1 MNLEQKDRIGQYLLP
16 HLKQIIF
23 DELSES
29 YLARAGIAD
38 ILRDVPVPLRKTE
51 LNHITTLTI
60 ARNMAFVIGCDPT
73 FQYRE
78 NYIAYILRAFDKR
91 FADGLI
97 ADGVEWAS
105 KNDFDYACIQFR
117 AAMQIDPENANAY
130 YCYGRACK
138 DAYELGEEE
147 EFVGRFKAE
156 ALEAFEL
163 ATLKDPKLA
172 EAYYF
177 LGYAYVNMGLYVKAK
192 LTWEEYLKLIE
203 GRSEEGIDEL
213 QKEIRGRLTQLE
225 QPVKIEEA
233 YNLVLSGR
241 YEEGIAALSPYCES
255 EFASWWPL
263 WFYLGTAHEVL
274 EHTEEAIRCFKEVL
288 RYAPSNAD
296 AMEELVHL
304 YEKTG
309 QDDLKEKY
317 RTKLAIVRQN
327 AEEDRQ
333 LAEQNAAKERSA
345 AEKAQQAKM
354 PGAMVKEGTGKL
366 N

>member
-1 MNLEQKDRIGQYLLP
+1 MNLEQKDRIGQYLRP
-16 HLKQIIF
+16 HLGQIIF

-29 YLARAGIAD
+29 YLERAGLAD

-51 LNHITTLTI
+51 LNNITTLTI
-60 ARNMAFVIGCDPT
+60 ARNMAFVIGCDPA
-73 FQYRE
+73 FSYRD

-91 FADGLI
+91 FAEGLI

-117 AAMQIDPENANAY
+117 AAFQIDPENADAY

-156 ALEAFEL
+156 SLEAFEI
-163 ATLKDPKLA
+163 ATIKNPQLA

-177 LGYAYVNMGLYVKAK
+177 LGYGYVNMGLYIKAK
-192 LTWEEYLKLIE
+192 LTWEEYLKLTE
-203 GRSEEGIDEL
+203 GRTGDAIEEL
-213 QKEIRGRLTQLE
+213 RKEIRGRLLQLAE
-225 QPVKIEEA
+225 PVKIEEA
-233 YNLVLSGR
+233 YNLVLSGK
-241 YEEGIAALSPYCES
+241 YEEGIAALSPYCEGA
-255 EFASWWPL
+255 FASWWPL

-274 EHTEEAIRCFKEVL
+274 EHTEEAVDCFKRVL
-288 RYAPSNAD
+288 QYAPSNTD

-304 YEKTG
+304 YG
-309 QDDLKEKY
+309 QLGMADMQEKY
-317 RTKLAIVRQN
+317 SKKLAIVRQN
-327 AEEDRQ
+327 AEEDRR
-333 LAEQNAAKERSA
+333 LAEENAAAR
-345 AEKAQQAKM
+345 AEKKARLAE
-354 PGAMVKEGTGKL
+354 VSVTEGTGKI

>member
-16 HLKQIIF
+16 HLEQIIF
-23 DELSES
+23 DELSEQ
-29 YLARAGIAD
+29 YLKRAGMED
-38 ILRDVPVPLRKTE
+38 ILLDVPVPLRKTE
-51 LNHITTLTI
+51 LNQITTLSI

-73 FQYRE
+73 FQYRD

-91 FADGLI
+91 FAEGLI
-97 ADGVEWAS
+97 ADGVEWAA

-117 AAMQIDPENANAY
+117 AAMQIDPENADAY

-156 ALEAFEL
+156 SLEAFEI
-163 ATLKDPKLA
+163 ATLKNPKLA

-177 LGYAYVNMGLYVKAK
+177 LGYAYVNMGLYIKAD
-192 LTWEEYLKLIE
+192 LTWKEYLKLTEGSTQAGIE
-203 GRSEEGIDEL
+203 DL
-213 QKEIRGRLTQLE
+213 QKEIRGRLLQLE
-225 QPVKIEEA
+225 KPVRIEEA
-233 YNLVLSGR
+233 YNLVLSGK

-263 WFYLGTAHEVL
+263 WYYLGIAHGAL
-274 EHTEEAIRCFKEVL
+274 EEDEEAVKCFREVL
-288 RYAPSNAD
+288 RYAPSNGD
-296 AMEELVHL
+296 AMEELVRL

-309 QDDLKEKY
+309 QEDLKEKY
-317 RTKLAIVRQN
+317 RKKLEIVRQN
-327 AEEDRQ
+327 AEEDHR
-333 LAEQNAAKERSA
+333 LAQQNAA
-345 AEKAQQAKM
+345 AEKEKQEKM
-354 PGAMVKEGTGKL
+354 ADAMVKEGTGKL